1 MFKLKFTYP
10 IGIDICNRDIYAAQL
25 KQTRHGLAVRGLVHR
40 ELDGEAEDGADA
52 NNALTSVLKE
62 ISGNSQFRG
71 KRVTVH
77 LPHQNVLSFPIRFQV
92 ANEASLE
99 EAILR
104 ESKEYISF
112 PIEEAIIDYP
122 SLISPSP
129 GGANQY
135 SAIITAI
142 RREHVEKYL
151 LMLKQAKLIPET
163 VDFAV
168 CSLIRL
174 HNFLYD
180 TTNNLSILCH
190 IGYTQSL
197 LSAVTKVGII
207 AERTVPWGIQIPL
220 KKIMINFELRDDEH
234 KARLLLKK
242 YGLVHESRKGSAG
255 EINLNEKTATGNI
268 RAVYQ
273 VIAPYMEELTG
284 EFHKII
290 GYLRSGEQNWVVEG
304 IYIYG
309 QGALIH
315 NLDSY
320 IEGKLNIPTQVIN
333 AMTKFGLPDDAIL
346 QDSSDGASFALALGL
361 AMRKVSWL

>member
-1 MFKLKFTYP
+1 MFNLKSLYP
-10 IGIDICNRDIYAAQL
+10 IGIDIGKKNLYAAQL
-25 KQTRHGLAVRGLVHR
+25 RKTRQGFAVKGLGHR
-40 ELDGEAEDGADA
+40 ELNGDADD
-52 NNALTSVLKE
+52 ALISALKE
-62 ISGNSQFRG
+62 ISGNGQFHG

-77 LPHQNVLSFPIRFQV
+77 LPPQNVLSFPIRFQV
-92 ANEASLE
+92 ASEASLE

-104 ESKEYISF
+104 ESKAYITF

-142 RREHVEKYL
+142 RREHIEQYL
-151 LMLKQAKLIPET
+151 RMLKQAGLIPEA

-174 HNFLYD
+174 HNFLHN

-197 LSAVTKVGII
+197 LSAVTKEGII
-207 AERTVPWGIQIPL
+207 AERTVPWGTKIPL
-220 KKIMINFELRDDEH
+220 KKIMLNFELTGDEH
-234 KARLLLKK
+234 KAGLLLKK
-242 YGLVHESRKGSAG
+242 YGLVHENRNGSDKD
-255 EINLNEKTATGNI
+255 INLADETETGNI

-273 VIAPYMEELTG
+273 IIAPHIEELAG
-284 EFHKII
+284 VFHEMI
-290 GYLRSGEQNWVVEG
+290 GYLRSEERNGVVEG

-315 NLDSY
+315 NLEGY
-320 IEGKLNIPTQVIN
+320 IEGKLHIPTQVIN